1 MRSEPISK
9 ERAERVARMYKTNS
23 AAEEALGIS
32 RGQLT
37 KICRRFNIETPRE
50 RSIRVKST
58 KTYGLYSDEN

>member
-23 AAEEALGIS
+23 AAEEALGVS

-50 RSIRVKST
+50 RSMRIKQA
-58 KTYGLYSDEN
+58 KKPGLYSDEN